1 MLFNFKGKSKSIV
14 IMKIVLENK
23 GIKTDTFYIP
33 PFVLHEGE
41 IVVLFLYNGKHL
53 YDTEVFLKD
62 IFCGKIKNENVILH
76 RKMRFVEYFR
86 RSYFR
91 DNLFPL
97 TVGRYLKQNA
107 DTKSHF
113 FNKIFEDKWI
123 TKETKIEKLAGTPR
137 KLLTLYATLSKTKDI
152 LFDVAGLDSQGA
164 VLTFK
169 MVEEAVKDGGSAI
182 LLDFFDDIKQ
192 HASKYIELKWNNGN
206 PPPENEIYFN
216 F

>member
-1 MLFNFKGKSKSIV
+1 
-14 IMKIVLENK
+14 MKIVLENK

-33 PFVLHEGE
+33 PFVLYEGE
-41 IVVLFLYNGKHL
+41 ALVLYLYNGKHL
-53 YDTEVFLKD
+53 CDTEVFLKD

-76 RKMRFVEYFR
+76 RKMKFVEYFR

-91 DNLFPL
+91 DNFFPS

-107 DTKSHF
+107 DPKSHF

-137 KLLTLYATLSKTKDI
+137 KLLTLYATLSKTKNI
-152 LFDVAGLDSQGA
+152 VFDLSALDWDGTEFA
-164 VLTFK
+164 FK
-169 MVEEAVKDGGSAI
+169 MVKDAVKDGGSAI
-182 LLDFFDDIKQ
+182 LLYAFDDMKQ
-192 HASKYIELKWNNGN
+192 HASKYIELEWNNGN